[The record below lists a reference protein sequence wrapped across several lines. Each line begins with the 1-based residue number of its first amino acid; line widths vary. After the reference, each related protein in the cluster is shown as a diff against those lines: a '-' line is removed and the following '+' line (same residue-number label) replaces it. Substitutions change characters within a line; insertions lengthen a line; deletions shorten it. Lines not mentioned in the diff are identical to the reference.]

1 MPEGKVGAKKMKK
14 LQEKAEKRRMREV
27 RLTFIVFGIILKGEI
42 FLEGSRLLP
51 FWRLFWPIVTGLA
64 HLIHQKLIR
73 SKSGDI

>member
-51 FWRLFWPIVTGLA
+51 FWRLFGPL
-64 HLIHQKLIR
+64 
-73 SKSGDI
+73 